1 MNPVRIGTR
10 SSPLALW
17 QARKVAHL
25 LETSGISTKI
35 IEITSSGDR
44 SVGGDLATSVGQFVH
59 GIDEELLTGKID
71 VAVHS
76 SKDVPTFETPGIS
89 HLAYLER
96 GCTSDVLLSQH
107 TGKSTTLAEVLA
119 SNASTTLPDVLASL
133 DRGATIGTVSG
144 RRQSFL
150 LSQRPDLLPLAVR
163 GQVQTRLLRLKQG
176 RVDALVLA
184 EVGLKRLHE
193 DGALEDWML
202 ALSCQR
208 IDESQWPTAP
218 GQGAISVHCATDRFE
233 EMSGFRKVL
242 NHTATE
248 KEVLSEREQL
258 QHLGGGCLF
267 PAGIRSKSGRLN
279 VKVSPKNWRDLHCR
293 GESFHTLDYNGPVD
307 DFVAQAPEQKA
318 EPPLVVNDGRQL
330 ISTLNSERLAMR
342 LQSEGIRV
350 VNHPVLDLQ
359 PLKGNW
365 PHLNLDT
372 ISDRRKWPLLLLT
385 SPFAARCAA
394 EISESIP
401 EYRRIQWVAIG
412 EGTARACFK
421 LGITASIC
429 GRARNSKDFATY
441 IREHIEPT
449 NLLLLPQSN
458 RADDSFGE
466 ALKQSGFEVQRWIGY
481 ENKTKKVDSFSSSKD
496 DVLLLS
502 SPSSALAWVDNSL
515 PIAST
520 ILVMGEST
528 KAQLEKMEQFSES
541 NVQVLKGPTADYIT
555 QWWNETGEQ

>member
-25 LETSGISTKI
+25 LEKSGIPTEI
-35 IEITSSGDR
+35 IEISSSGDR

-59 GIDEELLTGKID
+59 GIDGELLTETID
-71 VAVHS
+71 LAVHS

-96 GCTSDVLLSQH
+96 GCTSDVLLTQH
-107 TGKSTTLAEVLA
+107 RNRSTTLAEVLA
-119 SNASTTLPDVLASL
+119 SSASTPLPDVFASL

-176 RVDALVLA
+176 RVDAIVLA

-193 DGALEDWML
+193 VGALEDWML
-202 ALSCQR
+202 ELGCQR
-208 IDESQWPTAP
+208 IDEAHWPTAP
-218 GQGAISVHCATDRFE
+218 GQGAISVHCATNRFE
-233 EMSGFRKVL
+233 QMIEYRSFL

-248 KEVLSEREQL
+248 KEVLNEREQL

-267 PAGIRSKSGRLN
+267 PAGIRSTSGRLN

-293 GESFHTLDYNGPVD
+293 GETFRTLEYNGPVEE
-307 DFVAQAPEQKA
+307 FVAQEPEQKA
-318 EPPLVVNDGRQL
+318 STPTVLKDGRQL
-330 ISTLNSERLAMR
+330 ISTLNSDRLALR
-342 LQSEGIRV
+342 LQSQGIRV
-350 VNHPVLDLQ
+350 VNHPVLDLK
-359 PLKGNW
+359 PIKSNW
-365 PHLNLDT
+365 PHLNLDN
-372 ISDRRKWPLLLLT
+372 ISDRKKWPLLLLT

-394 EISESIP
+394 EVSESIP
-401 EYRRIQWVAIG
+401 GYRRIQWVAIG

-441 IREHIEPT
+441 IRENIDPT
-449 NLLLLPQSN
+449 VSLLLPQSN
-458 RADDSFGE
+458 RADNSFGE

-481 ENKTKKVDSFSSSKD
+481 ENKTKKVDSFSSSED

-555 QWWNETGEQ
+555 QWWNKTGE

>member
-1 MNPVRIGTR
+1 
-10 SSPLALW
+10 
-17 QARKVAHL
+17 
-25 LETSGISTKI
+25 
-35 IEITSSGDR
+35 
-44 SVGGDLATSVGQFVH
+44 
-59 GIDEELLTGKID
+59 
-71 VAVHS
+71 
-76 SKDVPTFETPGIS
+76 
-89 HLAYLER
+89 
-96 GCTSDVLLSQH
+96 
-107 TGKSTTLAEVLA
+107 
-119 SNASTTLPDVLASL
+119 
-133 DRGATIGTVSG
+133 
-144 RRQSFL
+144 
-150 LSQRPDLLPLAVR
+150 
-163 GQVQTRLLRLKQG
+163 
-176 RVDALVLA
+176 
-184 EVGLKRLHE
+184 LHE

-208 IDESQWPTAP
+208 IDEAQWPTAP
-218 GQGAISVHCATDRFE
+218 GQGAISVHCATKRFE
-233 EMSGFRKVL
+233 EMSVFRKVL

-258 QHLGGGCLF
+258 QNLGGGCLF

-293 GESFHTLDYNGPVD
+293 GERFHTLDYNGPVE

-318 EPPLVVNDGRQL
+318 EPPVVVNDGRQL

-441 IREHIEPT
+441 IRENIEPT

-458 RADDSFGE
+458 RADDSFAE

>member
-25 LETSGISTKI
+25 LNQSGIST
-35 IEITSSGDR
+35 EIFEISSSGDR

-59 GIDEELLTGKID
+59 GIDGELLNGKID

-96 GCTSDVLLSQH
+96 GCTSDVLLTQP
-107 TGKSTTLAEVLA
+107 GKHATTLADMLA
-119 SNASTTLPDVLASL
+119 SNATTTFPNVLASL
-133 DRGATIGTVSG
+133 ERGATVGTVSG

-202 ALSCQR
+202 GLSCQR
-208 IDESQWPTAP
+208 IDETQWPTAP
-218 GQGAISVHCATDRFE
+218 GQGAVSVHCVTDLYE
-233 EMSGFRKVL
+233 KMSGLREIL
-242 NHTATE
+242 NHGATE
-248 KEVLSEREQL
+248 KEVLEEREQL
-258 QHLGGGCLF
+258 RQLGGGCLF
-267 PAGIRSKSGRLN
+267 PAGIRSKAGRLN

-293 GESFHTLDYNGPVD
+293 GESFHTLEYNGRVE
-307 DFVAQAPEQKA
+307 DFVAQTPEQKA
-318 EPPLVVNDGRQL
+318 STSVVLDDGRQL

-350 VNHPVLDLQ
+350 MNHPVLDLK
-359 PLKGNW
+359 PLKSNW
-365 PHLNLDT
+365 PRLNLDT
-372 ISDRRKWPLLLLT
+372 INDRRKWPLLLLT

-394 EISESIP
+394 EISERIP

-441 IREHIEPT
+441 IRENIEPSSP
-449 NLLLLPQSN
+449 LLLPQSN
-458 RADDSFGE
+458 RADDSFAE
-466 ALKQSGFEVQRWIGY
+466 ALKQSGFDVQRWIGY
-481 ENKTKKVDSFSSSKD
+481 ENKTKKVESFTPSKD

-528 KAQLEKMEQFSES
+528 KAQLEKMEEFSES
-541 NVQVLKGPTADYIT
+541 NIQVLKGPTADYIT
-555 QWWNETGEQ
+555 QWWNETGER